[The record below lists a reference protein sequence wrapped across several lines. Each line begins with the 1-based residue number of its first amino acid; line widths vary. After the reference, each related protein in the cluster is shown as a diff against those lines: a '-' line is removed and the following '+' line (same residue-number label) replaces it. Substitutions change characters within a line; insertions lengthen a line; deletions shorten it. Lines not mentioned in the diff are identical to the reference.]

1 MIEVLVTLVNQ
12 GQGLE
17 IPRRHSAGAA
27 GMDLLAA
34 VAPDATLTI
43 APRERILVPTGL
55 AISLPEGFEAQIRPR
70 SGLALTHGVTVLN
83 APGTIDCDYRGEI
96 GVILVNHG
104 SAPFEISRGDRIAQL
119 VVAPVVAAELVE
131 VESLEE
137 SARGS
142 RGFGSTGK
150 ISESRSR

>member
-1 MIEVLVTLVNQ
+1 MIQVLVTLVNQ

-34 VAPDATLTI
+34 VAPGAPLTI

-150 ISESRSR
+150 ISESRSG